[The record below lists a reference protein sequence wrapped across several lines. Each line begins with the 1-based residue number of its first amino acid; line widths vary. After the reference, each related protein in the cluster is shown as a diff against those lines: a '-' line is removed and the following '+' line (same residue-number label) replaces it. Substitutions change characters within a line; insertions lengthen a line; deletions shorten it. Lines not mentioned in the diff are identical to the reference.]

1 MKTVEMTRK
10 DLEYYI
16 NLVDKA
22 VAEFERIL
30 KQVLLWVKRYQTT
43 LHYMPQSNCSR
54 KEESIDAADFIVCLI
69 LVLFEETATTTL
81 IFSRH
86 HLDLSFAIKC
96 SLTTLQFPWLK
107 NGRRYSASEL
117 CECPQ
122 PSPGTRQCSCC
133 LDQVGLSFCFF
144 NQQ

>member
-1 MKTVEMTRK
+1 MESTPGEGVMKSVEMTRK

-86 HLDLSFAIKC
+86 HLDLSFAICIREDPPTSKEIR
-96 SLTTLQFPWLK
+96 SH
-107 NGRRYSASEL
+107 
-117 CECPQ
+117 
-122 PSPGTRQCSCC
+122 
-133 LDQVGLSFCFF
+133 
-144 NQQ
+144 